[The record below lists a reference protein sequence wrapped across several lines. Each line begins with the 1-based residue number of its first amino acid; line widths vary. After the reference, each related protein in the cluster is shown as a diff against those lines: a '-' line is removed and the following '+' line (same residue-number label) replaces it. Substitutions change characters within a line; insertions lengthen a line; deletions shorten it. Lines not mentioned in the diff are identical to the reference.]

1 MTFRKALLGFLFW
14 TAVALFY
21 STQGY
26 LGQGGGWEA
35 LETSLRRSV
44 PQWYLW
50 GLLSPFIFAADR
62 WAKGR
67 SRDLKGRVLRHVPLA
82 LGFVSLYVALR
93 TLVDSLLG
101 NFDASWTVRGLAPQ
115 YHWNLLIYS
124 VLVGI
129 GIAYDL
135 HREARERE
143 LRAYELEARLAEA
156 RLETL
161 KAQLRPHFL
170 FNTLNAIS
178 AFVEKDPKVAR
189 RMTAHLGDL
198 LRHSL
203 ESARRNEVPLAE
215 ELATVDDYLAIQQ
228 IRFGGRLSVEREVA
242 AETLGASVPGF
253 LLQPL
258 VENAVEHGLVEKTEG
273 GRILLRAERRDG
285 SLLLTIQDDGIG
297 LPPSGN
303 GSGNGS
309 GLKNVT
315 ERLRALYGER
325 ARLDIANGAG
335 VGVKVTIAI
344 PWHAYE

>member
-1 MTFRKALLGFLFW
+1 MTLRRALLGFLFW
-14 TAVALFY
+14 TAVALFF

-26 LGQGGGWEA
+26 LGRGGGWEA
-35 LETSLRRSV
+35 LETSLRHSV

-50 GLLSPFIFAADR
+50 GLLSPFVFRADR
-62 WAKGR
+62 WAKSR
-67 SRDLKGRVLRHVPLA
+67 SRNLRGRVLRHVPLA
-82 LGFVSLYVALR
+82 IGFVSLYVVLR
-93 TLVDSLLG
+93 TLVDGLLG
-101 NFDASWTVRGLAPQ
+101 NFPAAWNLTGLAPQ
-115 YHWNLLIYS
+115 YHWNFLIYS
-124 VLVGI
+124 VLVGV

-135 HREARERE
+135 EREARARE
-143 LRAYELEARLAEA
+143 LQASQLEARLAEA

-203 ESARRNEVPLAE
+203 ESADRREVPLAE
-215 ELATVDDYLAIQQ
+215 ELETVDDYLAIQQ
-228 IRFGGRLSVEREVA
+228 IRFAGKLSVERDVA
-242 AETLGASVPGF
+242 PETLGASVPGF

-258 VENAVEHGLVEKTEG
+258 VENAVEHGLVEKSEA

-285 SLLLTIQDDGIG
+285 SLHLTVKDDGVG
-297 LPPSGN
+297 LPPTWSGN
-303 GSGNGS
+303 GGGF

-315 ERLRALYGER
+315 ARLHALYGDD

-335 VGVKVTIAI
+335 VGVTVTVTI
-344 PWHAYE
+344 PWRAHE

>member
-1 MTFRKALLGFLFW
+1 
-14 TAVALFY
+14 
-21 STQGY
+21 
-26 LGQGGGWEA
+26 
-35 LETSLRRSV
+35 
-44 PQWYLW
+44 
-50 GLLSPFIFAADR
+50 LSPFVFRADR
-62 WAKGR
+62 WAKSR
-67 SRDLKGRVLRHVPLA
+67 SRDLRGRVLRHIPLA
-82 LGFVSLYVALR
+82 IGFVSLYVVLR
-93 TLVDSLLG
+93 TLVDGLLG
-101 NFDASWTVRGLAPQ
+101 NFPAVWTFTGLAPQ
-115 YHWNLLIYS
+115 YHWNFLIYS

-129 GIAYDL
+129 RIAYDL
-135 HREARERE
+135 DSEARERE

-203 ESARRNEVPLAE
+203 ESADRREVPLAE

-228 IRFGGRLSVEREVA
+228 IRFAGRLSVEREVA
-242 AETLGASVPGF
+242 PETLGASVPGF

-258 VENAVEHGLVEKTEG
+258 VENAVEHGLVGKSRA
-273 GRILLRAERRDG
+273 GRIVLRAERRDG
-285 SLLLTIQDDGIG
+285 FLRLTVADDGVG
-297 LPPSGN
+297 LPPSWSLDGN
-303 GSGNGS
+303 GKGF

-315 ERLRALYGER
+315 ERLRALYGEK

-335 VGVKVTIAI
+335 VGVTVTVTL
-344 PWHAYE
+344 PWRAHE